1 MFQLQPN
8 AIKSQFL
15 KFTSSSPT
23 FSFPQKHALLWN
35 LSDSLNTCAYNTHM
49 HSCIHSCALLQQC
62 TVAISPPLAS
72 SPLCD
77 CYWKCSAATGAS
89 SWRIYMTQVHA
100 LESTHVRVHKH
111 THTHIHTRTHIS
123 GGTRVN
129 QPAKTRSNVSHLM
142 STPLTSHNTLQT
154 YTHTLTYVSEL
165 LRAVSKPG

>member
-1 MFQLQPN
+1 MLR
-8 AIKSQFL
+8 
-15 KFTSSSPT
+15 T
-23 FSFPQKHALLWN
+23 
-35 LSDSLNTCAYNTHM
+35 NTHTHM

-100 LESTHVRVHKH
+100 LESTRVCVCVLVH
-111 THTHIHTRTHIS
+111 TS
-123 GGTRVN
+123 GGTRVD

-154 YTHTLTYVSEL
+154 YAHTHSHMCLNCLEL
-165 LRAVSKPG
+165 YANQAQSITQLLSLPPPG